1 MQKKIIA
8 LAVAGLV
15 SGVAF
20 AQTNVT
26 VYGAIDVA
34 YVNKSDAIRG
44 DKINSGI
51 GGHFAN
57 TGAYSDNAYNA
68 IDTNGY
74 DASWFGLKG
83 TEDLGNGLTASF
95 QAEMGILPD
104 NQNAATQ
111 QRSTFVQLEGK
122 NWGSIKAGNY
132 FIDTVL
138 FNTKGG
144 FDNYGMSEKAI
155 RIGANTWANNAI
167 RYATPSWGGLQ
178 ASVGYSSNF
187 TFGQDDQQTQEG
199 NNRTWF
205 GDVTYRNGPLFVGA
219 TYSNFGKGGDSKT
232 DGHEWNIGAAYDFK
246 VVNVGLVYDSIRFNS
261 MGFDWINTNSFIGD
275 TDLDRDTWRLNV
287 GVPITAKDSVY
298 MSYANVHS
306 KYHADGDSDKFSQN
320 AFGVGYKHNLSKRTS
335 VYAQAYF
342 VDADDLAFMNFKQQS
357 GETLQNGYQVG
368 MRHTF

>member
-1 MQKKIIA
+1 
-8 LAVAGLV
+8 
-15 SGVAF
+15 
-20 AQTNVT
+20 
-26 VYGAIDVA
+26 
-34 YVNKSDAIRG
+34 
-44 DKINSGI
+44 
-51 GGHFAN
+51 
-57 TGAYSDNAYNA
+57 
-68 IDTNGY
+68 
-74 DASWFGLKG
+74 
-83 TEDLGNGLTASF
+83 
-95 QAEMGILPD
+95 
-104 NQNAATQ
+104 
-111 QRSTFVQLEGK
+111 
-122 NWGSIKAGNY
+122 
-132 FIDTVL
+132 
-138 FNTKGG
+138 
-144 FDNYGMSEKAI
+144 MSEKAI

-187 TFGQDDQQTQEG
+187 TFGRDDQQTQEG

-306 KYHADGDSDKFSQN
+306 KYHDDGGSDKFSQN

>member
-26 VYGAIDVA
+26 VYGAIDMA
-34 YVNKSDAIRG
+34 YISQSDAVKG
-44 DKINSGI
+44 SQ
-51 GGHFAN
+51 
-57 TGAYSDNAYNA
+57 TNAYNA
-68 IDTNGY
+68 LDTNGW

-111 QRSTFVQLEGK
+111 QRSTFVKLEGK

-155 RIGANTWANNAI
+155 RIGANTWANNAVK
-167 RYATPSWGGLQ
+167 YSSPSWGGLQ
-178 ASVGYSSNF
+178 LSVGYSSNF

-205 GDVTYRNGPLFVGA
+205 GDVTYSNGPLFVGA

>member
-15 SGVAF
+15 SGAAF

-26 VYGAIDVA
+26 VYGAIDMA
-34 YVNKSDAIRG
+34 YISQSDAVKG
-44 DKINSGI
+44 SQ
-51 GGHFAN
+51 
-57 TGAYSDNAYNA
+57 TNAYNA
-68 IDTNGY
+68 LDTNGW
-74 DASWFGLKG
+74 DASWFSLKG

-111 QRSTFVQLEGK
+111 QRSTFVKLEGK

-155 RIGANTWANNAI
+155 RIGANTWANNAV
-167 RYATPSWGGLQ
+167 RYASPSWGGLQ
-178 ASVGYSSNF
+178 FSLGYSSNF
-187 TFGQDDQQTQEG
+187 TFAQDDQQTQDA

-205 GDVTYRNGPLFVGA
+205 GDVTYSNGPLFVGA
-219 TYSNFGKGGDSKT
+219 TYSNFGLGGDSKT
-232 DGHEWNIGAAYDFK
+232 DGNEWNIGAAYDFK
-246 VVNVGLVYDSIRFNS
+246 FVNVGLVYDSIRFNS
-261 MGFDWINTNSFIGD
+261 MGYDWINSASRIGD

-287 GVPITAKDSVY
+287 GIPITAKDSVY

-306 KYHADGDSDKFSQN
+306 KYHADGESETFSQN
-320 AFGVGYKHNLSKRTS
+320 AFGLGYKHNLSKRTS
-335 VYAQAYF
+335 LYAQAYF
-342 VDADDLAFMNFKQQS
+342 VDADDLPFVNFKQQT

-368 MRHTF
+368 LRHTF